1 MTFRTGI
8 GKDSHRFL
16 AEGEA
21 PGGASVLVIGGV
33 RVEGHKP
40 FKAHSDGDVLYHSVF
55 NAVASA
61 LGLYSIG
68 HYFPD
73 TSDKERGRDS
83 REYLLFLSDKL
94 AEKSYKVVNLS
105 IVVECKTPKIDGLS
119 EGIKAN
125 LAAAFNVEIEGI
137 GITATSGEGVSPW
150 GQGKGVEVTTVA
162 TVIKCQ

>member
-16 AEGEA
+16 SEGEV
-21 PGGASVLVIGGV
+21 PGGASVLVMGGV
-33 RVEGHKP
+33 RIDGHKP

-61 LGLYSIG
+61 IGLCSIG

-73 TSDKERGRDS
+73 TSNTEKGRDS

-105 IVVECKTPKIDGLS
+105 IVVECKTPKIDVLS
-119 EGIKAN
+119 ENIKAN
-125 LAAAFNVEIEGI
+125 LAAVFNTEIEDI

-162 TVIKCQ
+162 TVMQCQ